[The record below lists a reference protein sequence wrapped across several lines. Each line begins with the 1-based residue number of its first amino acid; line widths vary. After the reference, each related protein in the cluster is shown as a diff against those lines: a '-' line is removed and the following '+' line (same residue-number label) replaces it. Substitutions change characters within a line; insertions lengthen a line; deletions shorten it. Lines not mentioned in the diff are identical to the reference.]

1 MSEPKL
7 LLNQQPSQ
15 IITKTFQNTEYNLY
29 LSGEI
34 SNDPDDY
41 MEHFAVY
48 HNAGPQDIIKLWVQS
63 PGGSLAVGS
72 QYIKHMRQCEAPI
85 VAVIGM
91 DVASQA
97 TAICLEASGWEVD
110 DMSTFLVHGFSYS
123 AFGHESQVYNQATFN
138 KKLNERWVR
147 NTYTGFLTEEEILD
161 ALKGV
166 DLLFDADELFERLQA
181 FDEYRTLQQQ
191 EDCDCENCV
200 GEVEEGEEFAEESP
214 LTEEEITKLL
224 SEPEAKP
231 KRSRKKS

>member
-1 MSEPKL
+1 MPEL
-7 LLNQQPSQ
+7 LIPTQQPSQ

-34 SNDPDDY
+34 SHNPDDY

-48 HNAGPQDIIKLWVQS
+48 HNAGPQDLVKLWVQS
-63 PGGSLAVGS
+63 PGGSVAVGS

-110 DMSTFLVHGFSYS
+110 EMSTFLVHGFSYG

-147 NTYTGFLTEEEILD
+147 NTYTGFLTEQEILD

-181 FDEYRTLQQQ
+181 FDEYRTLQEQ
-191 EDCDCENCV
+191 EGCDCENCQ
-200 GEVEEGEEFAEESP
+200 GEAEEEEFAEESP

-224 SEPEAKP
+224 TETSPAPKKP
-231 KRSRKKS
+231 RKKS

>member
-34 SNDPDDY
+34 TNNSDDY

-48 HNAGPQDIIKLWVQS
+48 HNAGPQDMVKLWVQS

-91 DVASQA
+91 DVASMA
-97 TAICLEASGWEVD
+97 TAICLEADGWEVD
-110 DMSTFLVHGFSYS
+110 DMSTFLVHGFSYG

-138 KKLNERWVR
+138 KKLNEKWLR
-147 NTYTGFLTEEEILD
+147 NTYTGFLDEEQILD

-166 DLLFDADELFERLQA
+166 DLLFDADELFERLQR
-181 FDEYRTLQQQ
+181 FDEYRKMQ
-191 EDCDCENCV
+191 ESEGCEC
-200 GEVEEGEEFAEESP
+200 EVCQP
-214 LTEEEITKLL
+214 LDEEEEMFEEEELDQETIDKLL
-224 SEPEAKP
+224 SVVSEEKP
-231 KRSRKKS
+231 KRKRGK